1 MPDSLSDSLKERLQ
15 GAAPAPVVNLD
26 SLRIDFHTGD
36 GIEQVI
42 KDVTLRI
49 DPGEIVGLVGESG
62 CGKSVTA
69 KLLLG
74 ILPMP
79 PAVMKAGRVE
89 MFGRDLA
96 TLSTGE
102 RDAMRK
108 FVAYVPQDPSAVL
121 NPSFT
126 IASQMI
132 DMIVWYESDRR
143 LMTYFMKRHTRAV
156 VARARDYAA
165 SLLEKVYIADPEYVL
180 RRYPVQL
187 SGGMRQRVLLAM
199 ALSGSPQLM
208 IADEPTTALDVT
220 VQKRTIDLLKD
231 LVSRERLAGLYIT
244 HDLGVA
250 REICARTY
258 VMYAGTT
265 VENGPTGPLLDAP
278 LHPYTRGLVEA
289 IPSLAGG
296 LPKTIAGQVPDYL
309 SPPRG
314 CRFAPRCPDAVER
327 CRETPHRIDSAPGR
341 QVSCWLYDEEARA

>member
-1 MPDSLSDSLKERLQ
+1 MPDSLSYAQ
-15 GAAPAPVVNLD
+15 VAAQAPVVSLNG
-26 SLRIDFHTGD
+26 LRIDFRTTD
-36 GIEQVI
+36 GVEQII

-79 PAVMKAGRVE
+79 PAVVKDGRIE
-89 MFGRDLA
+89 MFGRNLA
-96 TLSTGE
+96 TLSDAE
-102 RDAMRK
+102 REAMKK

-143 LMTYFMKRHTRAV
+143 LLTYFRKRHTRAI
-156 VARARDYAA
+156 VARARDHAA
-165 SLLEKVYIADPEYVL
+165 HLLEKVYIADPEQVL
-180 RRYPVQL
+180 RRYPIQL

-220 VQKRTIDLLKD
+220 VQKRTIELLKD
-231 LVSRERLAGLYIT
+231 LVEREGLAGLYIT

-250 REICARTY
+250 RDICARTY
-258 VMYAGTT
+258 VMYAGMT
-265 VENGPTGPLLDAP
+265 VEDGPTGPLLDSP

-289 IPSLAGG
+289 IPSLEGG
-296 LPKTIAGQVPDYL
+296 LPGAIPGQVPDYL
-309 SPPRG
+309 APPPG
-314 CRFAPRCPDAVER
+314 CRFAPRCPGASER
-327 CRETPHRIDSAPGR
+327 CRSTPPRREAGTRR
-341 QVSCWLYDEEARA
+341 QVACWLYDGVHA

>member
-1 MPDSLSDSLKERLQ
+1 MPDSLSFPSVSVQ
-15 GAAPAPVVNLD
+15 APVIRLNG
-26 SLRIDFHTGD
+26 LRIDFHTGD

-79 PAVMKAGRVE
+79 PAVVKAGSIE

-96 TLSTGE
+96 ELPAGE
-102 RDAMRK
+102 REAMKK

-126 IASQMI
+126 IATQMI
-132 DMIVWYESDRR
+132 DMIVWYESDRH
-143 LMTYFMKRHTRAV
+143 LLTYFRKRHTRGV
-156 VARARDYAA
+156 VARARDHAA
-165 SLLEKVYIADPEYVL
+165 HLLEKVYIADPEQVL

-220 VQKRTIDLLKD
+220 IQKRTIDLLKD
-231 LVSRERLAGLYIT
+231 LVERERLAGLYIT

-289 IPSLAGG
+289 IPSLLGG
-296 LPKTIAGQVPDYL
+296 LPRTIAGQVPDYL
-309 SPPRG
+309 APPKG
-314 CRFAPRCPDAVER
+314 CRFAPRCPEAFDR
-327 CRETPHRIDSAPGR
+327 CRETPARIDAAAGR
-341 QVSCWLYDEEARA
+341 QVSCWLHQEART

>member
-1 MPDSLSDSLKERLQ
+1 MPDSLSYPQLSVQ
-15 GAAPAPVVNLD
+15 APVVSLNG
-26 SLRIDFHTGD
+26 LRIDFHTTD
-36 GIEQVI
+36 GVEQII

-79 PAVMKAGRVE
+79 PAVVKEGRIE
-89 MFGRDLA
+89 MFGRDLT
-96 TLSTGE
+96 TLPDSE
-102 RDAMRK
+102 REAMKK

-143 LMTYFMKRHTRAV
+143 LLTYFKKRHTRAI
-156 VARARDYAA
+156 VARARDQAA
-165 SLLEKVYIADPEYVL
+165 HLLEKVYIADPEQVL
-180 RRYPVQL
+180 RRYPIQL

-231 LVSRERLAGLYIT
+231 LVERERLAGLYIT

-250 REICARTY
+250 RDICARTY
-258 VMYAGTT
+258 VMYAGAT
-265 VENGPTGPLLDAP
+265 VEDGPTGPLLDSP

-289 IPSLAGG
+289 IPSLEGG
-296 LPKTIAGQVPDYL
+296 LPRTIPGQVPDYL
-309 SPPRG
+309 APPPG
-314 CRFAPRCPDAVER
+314 CRFAPRCPKAFER
-327 CRETPHRIDSAPGR
+327 CRSTPARQEAGPRR
-341 QVSCWLYDEEARA
+341 QVACWLYDGARA

>member
-1 MPDSLSDSLKERLQ
+1 MMAGE
-15 GAAPAPVVNLD
+15 PVVRLTA
-26 SLRIDFHTGD
+26 LRVDFKTGD
-36 GIEQVI
+36 GVEQVI
-42 KDVTLRI
+42 NDVTLRI

-79 PAVMKAGRVE
+79 PAVVTAGRIE
-89 MFGRDLA
+89 MFGRDLG
-96 TLSTGE
+96 TLAAAE
-102 RDAMRK
+102 RDALKK

-132 DMIVWYESDRR
+132 DMIIWYASDRR
-143 LMTYFMKRHTRAV
+143 LLTYFLKRHNRAE
-156 VARARDYAA
+156 VARARDHAA
-165 SLLEKVYIADPEYVL
+165 HLLGKVYIADPDQVL

-199 ALSGSPQLM
+199 ALSGSPLLM

-220 VQKRTIDLLKD
+220 VQKRTIELLKD

-258 VMYAGTT
+258 VMYAGTI

-278 LHPYTRGLVEA
+278 LHPYTRCLVEA

-314 CRFAPRCPDAVER
+314 CRFAPRCPDAFER
-327 CRETPHRIDSAPGR
+327 CREMPAQVEMDRVESAAGR
-341 QVSCWLYDEEARA
+341 QVSCWLYGQEARV

>member
-1 MPDSLSDSLKERLQ
+1 MPDSLSRP
-15 GAAPAPVVNLD
+15 AAPGGLATAAPVVGLEG
-26 SLRIDFHTGD
+26 LAIDFHTGD
-36 GIEQVI
+36 GVERVI

-69 KLLLG
+69 KMLLG

-79 PAVMKAGRVE
+79 PAVVSGGRVE

-96 TLSTGE
+96 TIAPAE
-102 RDAMRK
+102 REALKK

-126 IASQMI
+126 VASQMI

-143 LMTYFMKRHTRAV
+143 LSTYFRKRHTRAV
-156 VARARDYAA
+156 VARARDFAA
-165 SLLEKVYIADPEYVL
+165 SLLEKVYIADPSYVL

-199 ALSGSPQLM
+199 ALSGTPQLM

-220 VQKRTIDLLKD
+220 VQKRTVELLRD
-231 LVSRERLAGLYIT
+231 LVQREGLAGLYIT

-258 VMYAGTT
+258 VMYAGST
-265 VENGPTGPLLDAP
+265 VEDGPTGPLLDRP
-278 LHPYTRGLVEA
+278 LHPYTRGLVDA

-296 LPKTIAGQVPDYL
+296 LPKAIAGQVPDYL
-309 SPPRG
+309 APPPG
-314 CRFAPRCPDAVER
+314 CRFAPRCPDAFER
-327 CRETPHRIDSAPGR
+327 CRRTPSRVEPEPGR
-341 QVSCWLYDEEARA
+341 RVACWLFEEEEAA

>member
-1 MPDSLSDSLKERLQ
+1 MAE
-15 GAAPAPVVNLD
+15 PVVRLT
-26 SLRIDFHTGD
+26 SLRVDFHTAD
-36 GIEQVI
+36 GVEQVI
-42 KDVTLRI
+42 RDVTLRI

-79 PAVMKAGRVE
+79 PARLKNGTVE

-96 TLSTGE
+96 MLGAVE
-102 RDAMRK
+102 RDTLK
-108 FVAYVPQDPSAVL
+108 KHVAYVPQDPSAVL

-143 LMTYFMKRHTRAV
+143 LLEYFRRRHSKRH
-156 VARARDYAA
+156 VARAHDFAA
-165 SLLEKVYIADPEYVL
+165 ELLGKVQIADPDDVL

-199 ALSGSPQLM
+199 ALSGRPKLM

-231 LVSRERLAGLYIT
+231 LAQREHLAGLYIT

-265 VENGPTGPLLDAP
+265 VENGPTAELLDRP

-296 LPKTIAGQVPDYL
+296 LPHAIAGQVPDYL
-309 SPPRG
+309 SPPPG
-314 CRFAPRCPDAVER
+314 CRFAPRCGEARDLCRAVPESVI
-327 CRETPHRIDSAPGR
+327 REGR
-341 QVSCWLYDEEARA
+341 REVSCWLYERETVA

>member
-1 MPDSLSDSLKERLQ
+1 MMVD
-15 GAAPAPVVNLD
+15 PVVRLT
-26 SLRIDFHTGD
+26 SLRIDFKTAD

-79 PAVMKAGRVE
+79 PALVTAGTIE
-89 MFGRDLA
+89 MFGQDLA
-96 TLSTGE
+96 TLPAGP
-102 RDAMRK
+102 RDALKK

-132 DMIVWYESDRR
+132 DMIIWYESDRR
-143 LMTYFMKRHTRAV
+143 LLEYFRKRHRRAD

-165 SLLEKVYIADPEYVL
+165 HLLGKVYIADPEYVL
-180 RRYPVQL
+180 RRYSVQL

-199 ALSGSPQLM
+199 ALSGSPRLM

-220 VQKRTIDLLKD
+220 VQKRTIELLKD
-231 LVSRERLAGLYIT
+231 LAAREGLAGLYIT

-265 VENGPTGPLLDAP
+265 VENGPTGPLLDEP

-296 LPKTIAGQVPDYL
+296 LPKTIPGQVPDYL
-309 SPPRG
+309 APPRG
-314 CRFAPRCPDAVER
+314 CRFAPRCPDAFER
-327 CRETPHRIDSAPGR
+327 CRETPRRIDSAAHR
-341 QVSCWLYDEEARA
+341 QVSCWLYDRETRP

>member
-1 MPDSLSDSLKERLQ
+1 MPDALSPAVAVQ
-15 GAAPAPVVNLD
+15 APVVKVSGLA
-26 SLRIDFHTGD
+26 IDFRTED

-79 PAVMKAGRVE
+79 PAVVRHGSIE

-96 TLSTGE
+96 TVAPAE
-102 RDAMRK
+102 REAMKK

-126 IASQMI
+126 VASQMI

-143 LMTYFMKRHTRAV
+143 LLTYFRRRHTPAV
-156 VARARDYAA
+156 VARARDLAA
-165 SLLEKVYIADPEYVL
+165 ALLEKVYIADPASVL

-220 VQKRTIDLLKD
+220 VQKRTIELLRD
-231 LVSRERLAGLYIT
+231 LVERERLAGLYIT

-258 VMYAGTT
+258 VMYAGST
-265 VENGPTGPLLDAP
+265 VESGPTGALLDAP
-278 LHPYTRGLVEA
+278 LHPYAQGLVEA

-296 LPKTIAGQVPDYL
+296 LPRTIPGQVPDYL
-309 SPPRG
+309 VPPRG
-314 CRFAPRCPDAVER
+314 CRFAPRCPEAFAR
-327 CRETPHRIDSAPGR
+327 CSETPPRADLADGR
-341 QVSCWLYDEEARA
+341 QVACWRHQPGATR

>member
-1 MPDSLSDSLKERLQ
+1 MPDSLAFPVAVQ
-15 GAAPAPVVNLD
+15 APVVNLT
-26 SLRIDFHTGD
+26 SLAVDFHTGD
-36 GIEQVI
+36 GVEQVI

-79 PAVMKAGRVE
+79 PAVVKAGRIE

-96 TLSTGE
+96 ALAGAE
-102 RDAMRK
+102 REVLKK

-132 DMIVWYESDRR
+132 DMIIWYGSDRR
-143 LMTYFMKRHTRAV
+143 LLTYFRKRHTRAV
-156 VARARDYAA
+156 VSRARDYAA
-165 SLLEKVYIADPEYVL
+165 HLLGKVYIADPEYVL

-231 LVSRERLAGLYIT
+231 LVERERLAGLYIT

-258 VMYAGTT
+258 VMYAGMT
-265 VENGPTGPLLDAP
+265 VENGPTGPLLDEP

-296 LPKTIAGQVPDYL
+296 LPRAIAGQVPDYL

-314 CRFAPRCPDAVER
+314 CRFAPRCSEAFER
-327 CRETPHRIDSAPGR
+327 CRETPARVAQGAGR
-341 QVSCWLYDEEARA
+341 QVACWLFDREAGR

>member
-1 MPDSLSDSLKERLQ
+1 MPDSLSYPAVSVQ
-15 GAAPAPVVNLD
+15 APVVRL
-26 SLRIDFHTGD
+26 SGLAIDFHTGD
-36 GIEQVI
+36 GVEQVI

-79 PAVMKAGRVE
+79 PAVLKAGRIE

-96 TLSTGE
+96 GLPTGE
-102 RDAMRK
+102 REALKK

-126 IASQMI
+126 IETQMI

-143 LMTYFMKRHTRAV
+143 LTTYFRKRHTRAV
-156 VARARDYAA
+156 VARAREHAA
-165 SLLEKVYIADPEYVL
+165 HLLDKVYIADPGQVL
-180 RRYPVQL
+180 RRYPIQL

-220 VQKRTIDLLKD
+220 VQKRTVELLKD
-231 LVSRERLAGLYIT
+231 LVAREGLAGLYIT

-289 IPSLAGG
+289 IPSLQGG
-296 LPKTIAGQVPDYL
+296 LPRTIPGQVPDYL
-309 SPPRG
+309 APPRG
-314 CRFAPRCPDAVER
+314 CRFAPRCAEAGDR
-327 CRETPHRIDSAPGR
+327 CRETPERVTQGAGR
-341 QVSCWLYDEEARA
+341 EVACWLYDGTSP

>member
-1 MPDSLSDSLKERLQ
+1 MVE
-15 GAAPAPVVNLD
+15 PVVSLNG
-26 SLRIDFHTGD
+26 LRIDFHTAD
-36 GIEQVI
+36 GVEQVI

-79 PAVMKAGRVE
+79 PAVLKAGTVE

-96 TLSTGE
+96 TISNSE
-102 RDAMRK
+102 REALK
-108 FVAYVPQDPSAVL
+108 KSVAYVPQDPSAVL

-132 DMIVWYESDRR
+132 DMIIWYESERR
-143 LMTYFMKRHTRAV
+143 LMTYFLKRRNRAA

-165 SLLEKVYIADPEYVL
+165 ALLGKVYIADPEYVL

-199 ALSGSPQLM
+199 ALSGSPRLM

-220 VQKRTIDLLKD
+220 VQKRTIELLKD
-231 LVSRERLAGLYIT
+231 LVAREHLAGLYIT

-296 LPKTIAGQVPDYL
+296 LPKTIPGQVPDYL
-309 SPPRG
+309 APPRG
-314 CRFAPRCPDAVER
+314 CRFAPRCSEAFER
-327 CRETPHRIDSAPGR
+327 CRDTPARIDSAAHR
-341 QVSCWLYDEEARA
+341 QVSCWLYDRAPAA